1 MTSKTRLRGRPKS
14 FDGKTAEKNT
24 VQSLEGAMDVLNTLS
39 ESDGITLTE
48 LSVKL
53 ARSPST
59 IYRILNTFAKRA
71 IVEIDPSVQTWHIG
85 PAAFRLGSSFWR
97 RSSILERSRPVM
109 RSLMEEIG
117 ETANLGIEKSNS
129 VLFISQVEC
138 LETIRAFF
146 PPGTQSPMHASG
158 IGKALLSLFLQR
170 RLDKMLRTQPLEKF
184 TDRTITDAVALQRE
198 LKDIREKGFALDNEE
213 CTVGMRCIAAPIT
226 DLHGEAVAGISVSG
240 PTQRMTEIRF
250 EQISQLVCAA
260 AESLSQSLGT
270 AQNSTIR

>member
-14 FDGKTAEKNT
+14 FDGKAAAKNT
-24 VQSLEGAMDVLNTLS
+24 IRALDGALDVLDILS
-39 ESDGITLTE
+39 DSDGMTLTE

-53 ARSPST
+53 SRSPST
-59 IYRILNTFAKRA
+59 IYRILNPFAKRS
-71 IVEIDPSVQTWHIG
+71 IVEIDAAVQTWHVG
-85 PAAFRLGSSFWR
+85 PAAFRLGSSFLR

-117 ETANLGIEKSNS
+117 ETANLGIEKSNN

-158 IGKALLSLFLQR
+158 IGKALLALFPQE
-170 RLDKMLRTQPLEKF
+170 RLDKMLRGPILEKF
-184 TDRTITDAVALQRE
+184 TDRTITDADALRRD
-198 LKDIREKGFALDNEE
+198 LKDIRERGFALDNEE
-213 CTVGMRCIAAPIT
+213 RTVGMRCIAAPII

-240 PTQRMTEIRF
+240 PTNRMAENRL
-250 EQISQLVCAA
+250 EQISQLVREAA
-260 AESLSQSLGT
+260 DSLSQSLGT
-270 AQNSTIR
+270 AHETTIT